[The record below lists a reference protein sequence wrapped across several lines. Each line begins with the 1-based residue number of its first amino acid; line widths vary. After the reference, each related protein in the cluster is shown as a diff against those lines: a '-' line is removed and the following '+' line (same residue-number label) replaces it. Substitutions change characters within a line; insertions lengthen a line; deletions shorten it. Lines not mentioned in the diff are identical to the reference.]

1 VSAGF
6 VRVGELIEREF
17 SVEEVDVLTSLA
29 EGLDETLSDDSS
41 DDPVLDR
48 LLPAAYGDDDPEASD
63 EFARFTRDRITEAK
77 RGRLTRVLL
86 LSAQSDEASEVGG
99 AQVSL
104 DDAAA
109 QDWLL
114 ALNDIRLALAARIG
128 VERLDDVRIG
138 PIGEV
143 YEWLGWLQSG
153 LVDIVDS

>member
-1 VSAGF
+1 MNAGF
-6 VRVGELIEREF
+6 VRVGDLIERDF
-17 SVEEVDVLTSLA
+17 SVEEIDVLTSLA
-29 EGLDETLSDDSS
+29 EGLDDTLSDDSA

-48 LLPAAYGDDDPEASD
+48 LLPAAYGDDDPEASA

-86 LSAQSDEASEVGG
+86 LG
-99 AQVSL
+99 AQGQEPEDGGSRISV
-104 DDAAA
+104 DQAAA
-109 QDWLL
+109 QEWLL

-128 VERLDDVRIG
+128 VERLDDLRLG

-153 LVDIVDS
+153 LIDAVDG